1 MKNSIR
7 KKLTVALSPL
17 VLEII
22 DESHKHAGHAG
33 ARPGGNSHFKVKI
46 VSNAFTSLSRL
57 ERHRFVHELLKDELH
72 DKIHAL
78 SLILLAPEEVSHDA

>member
-1 MKNSIR
+1 MENIIR
-7 KKLTVALSPL
+7 KKLTEALNPL
-17 VLEII
+17 ALEII

-46 VSNAFTSLSRL
+46 VSNAFTPLSRL
-57 ERHRFVHELLKDELH
+57 ERHRFIHDLLKDELN

-78 SLILLAPEEVSHDA
+78 SLILLAPEEISHDA